1 MFKPVWP
8 LKACL
13 AKQPRES
20 SSSELCVKSTGLGK
34 GGGGVWS
41 FRLSTGVAR
50 VQASVAA
57 QGLPCQTAQ
66 GKF

>member
-34 GGGGVWS
+34 GGGGVAAL
-41 FRLSTGVAR
+41 RL
-50 VQASVAA
+50 
-57 QGLPCQTAQ
+57 
-66 GKF
+66 